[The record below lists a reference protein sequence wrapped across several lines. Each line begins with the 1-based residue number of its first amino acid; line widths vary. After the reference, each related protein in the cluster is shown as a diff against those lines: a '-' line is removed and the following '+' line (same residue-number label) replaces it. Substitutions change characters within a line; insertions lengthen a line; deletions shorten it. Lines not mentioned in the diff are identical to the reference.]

1 MIDFSEQDLLA
12 FSERATLLAA
22 SWPQIREITL
32 HPYLEDPDFASK
44 HKFVIV
50 IQHSASFSGTE
61 DGKFL
66 EYVSGFLPKKSFS
79 NKQYDECLIWPIGPD
94 EPFPKQVVKDIST
107 TLYKREGAT
116 EVEASQQQT
125 MPHDEMSKE
134 KSRLEQEE
142 CDRRRDEYFNGSDTR
157 ISEEKMKEMAA
168 RLLLGRKP
176 QPPISSLTDAE
187 IDALGSSVKFPKGL
201 NATEEAR
208 YWWVMARE
216 AMKSTD
222 SVPELEQFTPETLD
236 IPAPEHTD
244 PEAFMRSLS
253 IAYLSDTEV
262 SIKVG
267 NREPEKY
274 TSREMGFEKKPKL
287 WQPFIKLL
295 QTTDHKYHVG
305 TYSRDKDPVKN
316 QNYNKLVKQLSNFSK
331 LFLSFLNDKFS
342 VSLPMGFN
350 VYQNMKGHE
359 KAGTYKLKFH
369 IVDRHE
375 ATQSTDIKMMTET
388 EITNKIRSLSEQL
401 QKKGNLDKDQL
412 LQEIGHYAT
421 HATKMRWITEEQLRN
436 MITPPD
442 QDPSRD
448 DAMLL
453 AVSNVEH
460 SDF

>member
-1 MIDFSEQDLLA
+1 
-12 FSERATLLAA
+12 
-22 SWPQIREITL
+22 
-32 HPYLEDPDFASK
+32 
-44 HKFVIV
+44 
-50 IQHSASFSGTE
+50 
-61 DGKFL
+61 
-66 EYVSGFLPKKSFS
+66 
-79 NKQYDECLIWPIGPD
+79 
-94 EPFPKQVVKDIST
+94 
-107 TLYKREGAT
+107 
-116 EVEASQQQT
+116 
-125 MPHDEMSKE
+125 MSKE
-134 KSRLEQEE
+134 KLRLEQEE
-142 CDRRRDEYFNGSDTR
+142 CNRRRDEYFNGSDTR
-157 ISEEKMKEMAA
+157 ISKKKKKEMAA

-187 IDALGSSVKFPKGL
+187 IDALGSSVKFPRGL
-201 NATEEAR
+201 TATEEAR
-208 YWWVMARE
+208 HWRVMARA

-222 SVPELEQFTPETLD
+222 SVPELEQFTPETLA
-236 IPAPEHTD
+236 IPAPGHTD

-267 NREPEKY
+267 NREPEKC

-331 LFLSFLNDKFS
+331 LFLSFLNHKFS

-375 ATQSTDIKMMTET
+375 ATQGTDIKMMTET
-388 EITNKIRSLSEQL
+388 EIMNKIILLSEQL
-401 QKKGNLDKDQL
+401 QKKNNLDKDQL

-436 MITPPD
+436 MITPSD

-453 AVSNVEH
+453 AVSNRENNN
-460 SDF
+460 F

>member
-1 MIDFSEQDLLA
+1 MIDFPEQDLPN
-12 FSERATLLAA
+12 FSEIANGLAQ

-32 HPYLEDPDFASK
+32 HPYLDDPDFTSK
-44 HKFVIV
+44 HSFVIV
-50 IQHSASFSGTE
+50 VQHNGSFHGVE
-61 DGKFL
+61 EGKFL
-66 EYVSGFLPKKSFS
+66 EHVCGFLHKKNFS
-79 NKQYDECLIWPIGPD
+79 NNQYDEYLILPIGPD
-94 EPFPKQVVKDIST
+94 EPFPQQAVRDVST
-107 TLYKREGAT
+107 TLYKREGIT
-116 EVEASQQQT
+116 EEALRQRTQ
-125 MPHDEMSKE
+125 PHDEMSKE
-134 KSRLEQEE
+134 KLRLEQEE
-142 CDRRRDEYFNGSDTR
+142 CDRRRDEYFNGSHTR
-157 ISEEKMKEMAA
+157 ISGKKKKEMAA
-168 RLLLGRKP
+168 RLLSGRKP
-176 QPPISSLTDAE
+176 QLPISSLTDAE
-187 IDALGSSVKFPKGL
+187 IDALGSSVKFPRGL

-208 YWWVMARE
+208 YWRVMARE

-222 SVPELEQFTPETLD
+222 SVPELEQFTPGTLD
-236 IPAPEHTD
+236 IPAPENTD

-253 IAYLSDTEV
+253 IAYLSDSEV

-267 NREPEKY
+267 NREPEKC

-375 ATQSTDIKMMTET
+375 DTQSTDIKMMTET
-388 EITNKIRSLSEQL
+388 EIINKIRSLSEQL
-401 QKKGNLDKDQL
+401 QKKDNLDKDQL

-442 QDPSRD
+442 ADPSRD

-453 AVSNVEH
+453 AVSNRENNG
-460 SDF
+460 F